1 MINKISCFGNTA
13 SGKSYLA
20 EKLAQELDLPHF
32 SLDKLYWQ
40 ENWTHCTKAEF
51 LAEQR
56 KILAGEYWVLDGTF
70 AECGLAE
77 RIERSELVVL
87 LDSKPLDCFTKQVAA
102 KSPTS

>member
-20 EKLAQELDLPHF
+20 EKLAQELNLPHF
-32 SLDKLYWQ
+32 SLDKLYWR

-51 LAEQR
+51 LTEQR
-56 KILAGEYWVLDGTF
+56 KILAEEHWVLDGTF

-87 LDSKPLDCFTKQVAA
+87 LDSKPLDCFTKQVAT